1 MAVLIT
7 GGAGYIGSH
16 TSVELLKS
24 GVDIIIADNFANS
37 SPVALERI
45 KQITNRDFLFYEVD
59 VQDKAKLNEV
69 FRGNNISAVIH
80 FAGDKAVGESVA
92 NPLKYYHNNLLTTIN
107 LCECM
112 AENNVWKMVFSSS
125 ATVYGNPITSPIT
138 EDFALHPE
146 SPYGTTKLMG
156 ETILRDLSVSDNRW
170 SIAILRYF
178 NPVGANETGLIGED
192 PNGIP
197 NNLMPFIAKVGAGK
211 LECLSVFGDDYD
223 TIDGTGVRDYIHVVD
238 LSIAHVKALKALESQ
253 DGIDYYNIGTGKG
266 YSVFEVISAYEKA
279 IGKTIN
285 KKIAP
290 RRDGDVAEYFASPKK
305 AAEKLGFVAEK
316 TLEQMCADTANWQ
329 GKNPNGYDN

>member
-1 MAVLIT
+1 MAILIT

-24 GVDIIIADNFANS
+24 GEDIIIADNFANS
-37 SPVALERI
+37 SPKALECI

-59 VQDKAKLNEV
+59 VQDKAKLDEI
-69 FRGNNISAVIH
+69 FKENNISAVIH

-112 AENNVWKMVFSSS
+112 AENNVWRMVFSSS

-146 SPYGTTKLMG
+146 NPYGTTKLMG
-156 ETILRDLSVSDNRW
+156 ETILKDLAISDSRW
-170 SIAILRYF
+170 KIAILRYF
-178 NPVGANETGLIGED
+178 NPVGASETGLIGED

-238 LSIAHVKALKALESQ
+238 LSIAHVKALKALEKQ

-305 AAEKLGFVAEK
+305 AAEKLGFVAER

-329 GKNPNGYDN
+329 SKNPNGYQD